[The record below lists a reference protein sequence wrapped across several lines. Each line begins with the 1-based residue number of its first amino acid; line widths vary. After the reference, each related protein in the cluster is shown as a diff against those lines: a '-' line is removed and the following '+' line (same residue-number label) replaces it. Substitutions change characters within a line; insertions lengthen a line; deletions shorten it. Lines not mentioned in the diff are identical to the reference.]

1 MNNNIAQLQRFR
13 QQAYNLLGLAKDA
26 TFELMDAVLTTRN
39 VYCLADFSLSPLF
52 RRQWSSV
59 YESLQDCRPNRNK
72 LMRLYLQ
79 KIPMNDSKYITVGI
93 DHTSVTRLHSPTL
106 KERGYHHQPSA
117 PGKVTIGQGYSTIA
131 WIPEEKGSWALPIRH
146 ERITSFETPIGK
158 AAWQLKQVIKHTN
171 KRVLALL
178 DSEYGNASWV
188 NQTGD
193 IEADCLIRIRSNC
206 CLWAEPG
213 QYRGRGRPR
222 KHGDK
227 FKLNEHSTWWP
238 ATETIDLED
247 TKLGEIKIRKWSKLH
262 FRNSSSVSMNLILV
276 ERLSPNKKGS
286 SPKPLWLV
294 WIGDVMPPLE
304 IIWKKYLRRFAVDHW
319 YRFAKQRLHWT
330 LPALSTPHQCERWSD
345 LMPLMTW
352 QLWLARDIVKDY
364 HLPRQK
370 PQTLLTPGRVAQ
382 SMLGLLVEIG
392 TPAVSPKPRGK
403 SSGWEKGKKRDK
415 RTRYPVGQKR
425 RSSQKTTKNQV
436 T

>member
-1 MNNNIAQLQRFR
+1 MNSNIAQLQRFR
-13 QQAYNLLGLAKDA
+13 QQAYNLLGGAKDA

-79 KIPMNDSKYITVGI
+79 KIPMDDSKYITGGI

-352 QLWLARDIVKDY
+352 QLWLARDLVKDY
-364 HLPRQK
+364 HLPWQK

-415 RTRYPVGQKR
+415 RTRYPVVQKR
-425 RSSQKTTKNQV
+425 RSSQKTTKSQV

>member
-1 MNNNIAQLQRFR
+1 
-13 QQAYNLLGLAKDA
+13 
-26 TFELMDAVLTTRN
+26 MDAVLTTRN

-352 QLWLARDIVKDY
+352 QLWLARDLVKDY
-364 HLPRQK
+364 HLPWQK

-415 RTRYPVGQKR
+415 RTRYPVVQKR
-425 RSSQKTTKNQV
+425 RSSQKTTKSQV

>member
-79 KIPMNDSKYITVGI
+79 KIPMNDSKYIPVGI

-146 ERITSFETPIGK
+146 ERITSFENPIGK

-193 IEADCLIRIRSNC
+193 IEAD
-206 CLWAEPG
+206 
-213 QYRGRGRPR
+213 
-222 KHGDK
+222 
-227 FKLNEHSTWWP
+227 
-238 ATETIDLED
+238 
-247 TKLGEIKIRKWSKLH
+247 
-262 FRNSSSVSMNLILV
+262 
-276 ERLSPNKKGS
+276 
-286 SPKPLWLV
+286 
-294 WIGDVMPPLE
+294 
-304 IIWKKYLRRFAVDHW
+304 
-319 YRFAKQRLHWT
+319 
-330 LPALSTPHQCERWSD
+330 
-345 LMPLMTW
+345 
-352 QLWLARDIVKDY
+352 
-364 HLPRQK
+364 
-370 PQTLLTPGRVAQ
+370 
-382 SMLGLLVEIG
+382 
-392 TPAVSPKPRGK
+392 
-403 SSGWEKGKKRDK
+403 
-415 RTRYPVGQKR
+415 
-425 RSSQKTTKNQV
+425 
-436 T
+436 

>member
-1 MNNNIAQLQRFR
+1 MNSNIAQLQRFR

-79 KIPMNDSKYITVGI
+79 KIPMDDSKYITVGI

-158 AAWQLKQVIKHTN
+158 AAWQ
-171 KRVLALL
+171 
-178 DSEYGNASWV
+178 
-188 NQTGD
+188 
-193 IEADCLIRIRSNC
+193 
-206 CLWAEPG
+206 
-213 QYRGRGRPR
+213 
-222 KHGDK
+222 
-227 FKLNEHSTWWP
+227 
-238 ATETIDLED
+238 
-247 TKLGEIKIRKWSKLH
+247 
-262 FRNSSSVSMNLILV
+262 
-276 ERLSPNKKGS
+276 
-286 SPKPLWLV
+286 
-294 WIGDVMPPLE
+294 
-304 IIWKKYLRRFAVDHW
+304 
-319 YRFAKQRLHWT
+319 
-330 LPALSTPHQCERWSD
+330 
-345 LMPLMTW
+345 
-352 QLWLARDIVKDY
+352 
-364 HLPRQK
+364 K
-370 PQTLLTPGRVAQ
+370 PQTSLTPGRVAQ

-415 RTRYPVGQKR
+415 RTRYPVVQKR
-425 RSSQKTTKNQV
+425 RSSQKTTKSQV